1 MKYILN
7 EQYANQF
14 FTTTDG
20 HIFKKEVPTEV
31 SDEQIPEMVEAIK
44 SKIIIPFTEEL
55 KELKSEV
62 KNLEGKQRQNDIGT
76 NEGMNTKGFKDGS
89 LEMSQ
94 DTITPPTNE
103 ERSQQLSDGM
113 EKNREKAKEKNSE
126 SNDFS
131 I

>member
-44 SKIIIPFTEEL
+44 SKIIIPYTEEL
-55 KELKSEV
+55 KELRSEV
-62 KNLEGKQRQNDIGT
+62 KKVEEKQKQHTKQSDST
-76 NEGMNTKGFKDGS
+76 PNEGMNTKGFKDNT
-89 LEMSQ
+89 LEIKQ
-94 DTITPPTNE
+94 ETITPAT
-103 ERSQQLSDGM
+103 SDEKSKQVSEGM
-113 EKNREKAKEKNSE
+113 KKDNTKVEPFDVK
-126 SNDFS
+126 
-131 I
+131 